1 MRLFDRFKPSFDKE
15 KCERAVKYD
24 ARTIGISGLSMDVP
38 AVKISLGDFKTEVQ
52 KIRDASEFSELLD
65 NYQYQMCKICN
76 ALRKDDEEWKKYNAI
91 RASMINLLTSYQGT
105 LIAFKSDPDGQKA
118 RLNDIFAKLQDYV
131 LLANRE
137 ILPNVKD
144 LESKTSISKGDVP
157 EVSSKTVSKALEI
170 GGLNEAEV
178 NQFVEELKSES

>member
-1 MRLFDRFKPSFDKE
+1 
-15 KCERAVKYD
+15 
-24 ARTIGISGLSMDVP
+24 
-38 AVKISLGDFKTEVQ
+38 
-52 KIRDASEFSELLD
+52 
-65 NYQYQMCKICN
+65 MCKICN

-105 LIAFKSDPDGQKA
+105 LIAFKSDPDSQKA

-137 ILPNVKD
+137 ILPNIKD
-144 LESKTSISKGDVP
+144 LESKTTISKGDVP
-157 EVSSKTVSKALEI
+157 EVSSKTVSKALDI

-178 NQFVEELKSES
+178 NEFVEELKSDS